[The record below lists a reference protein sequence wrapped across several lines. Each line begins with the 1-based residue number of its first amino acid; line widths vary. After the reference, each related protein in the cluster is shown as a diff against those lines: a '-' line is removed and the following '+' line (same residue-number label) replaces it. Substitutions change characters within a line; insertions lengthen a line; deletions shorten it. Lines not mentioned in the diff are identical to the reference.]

1 MIMKRKVI
9 SMLLTAATLI
19 SCLSLLASA
28 AVLGDELHTAGTEL
42 AEGTALAKGVYW
54 NTAYSDKLAENY
66 IEYTP
71 SYAVTPIVAYG
82 GSILSAG
89 SFSSIAAQMERRGL
103 HVIGGINGDYFKLA
117 TYEPLGLVMSEG
129 NIKSSASDFDAIGFR
144 ADGTALIGKPGM
156 SISAKI
162 GGNSFPIPVFNKVR
176 ESREFALFS
185 DDFSTTTRN
194 TKNGVDIVLAPT
206 STLNLTTNGSLDM
219 TVEAVHQS
227 AGAMNIP
234 AGRLV
239 LSLSEEADDWRKGG
253 IANVNAGDTIT
264 IEVSTAN
271 PEWHDVQ
278 YAIGCF
284 QKLVSNGNVEGGLE
298 STLNPRTA
306 VGVKADGT
314 VILYTIDGRQ
324 AGVSA
329 GTGMKQ
335 VAERLIELGC
345 VEAGLMDGGGS
356 TSLNALYIGDEAV
369 SQINKPSDG
378 SPRSVTNYIMLVT
391 KAGPTGQPARL
402 GVYPYDVLMLSGAT
416 QSFNVKAADSSGY
429 ATATPGF
436 TLSLKNELG
445 TISQDGVFTA
455 GPVGGEETLVASG
468 GEIEGF
474 ATIKVVDTP
483 QIITIYDESTWETVS
498 TLKMVRG
505 ESINLY
511 AASAYNRMTLVSS
524 DSCYKW
530 ELTGDIG
537 TIDSAGRFTAANHD
551 ASGEIK
557 ITAGGKTVTVPVSV
571 VWNNPFSDVKESDWF
586 YESVKKSYDS
596 GIINGVSS
604 TQFSPEGGMTRAML
618 VTLLHRIDGTT
629 ASDGSNP
636 FSDVP
641 AGEWYTEAVIWASK
655 NGIVAGYD
663 DGRFYPDQFLSR
675 EQMCTLILRYVNY
688 RGNTLPENVQGG
700 GFSDAGSISAYAKA
714 GVEAC
719 RKAGL
724 VNGKDGN
731 RFDPQGGATRAEVA
745 TIIQRMLG
753 VI

>member
-1 MIMKRKVI
+1 MI
-9 SMLLTAATLI
+9 LTAAMLI
-19 SCLSLLASA
+19 SCLSVFASA
-28 AVLGDELHTAGTEL
+28 AVLGDQLHTAGTEL

-89 SFSSIAAQMERRGL
+89 SFSSIAAQMESRGL

-129 NIKSSASDFDAIGFR
+129 SIKSSASTFDAIGFR
-144 ADGTALIGKPGM
+144 ADGTAVIGKPGM
-156 SISAKI
+156 SINAKI
-162 GGNSFPIPVFNKVR
+162 GGNSFPVAVFNKVR
-176 ESREFALFS
+176 ESKEFALFS
-185 DDFSTTTRN
+185 GDFSTNTRN
-194 TKNGVDIVLAPT
+194 TKKGVDIVLAPKT
-206 STLNLTTNGSLDM
+206 TLNLTTNCALEM

-234 AGRLV
+234 DGRLV
-239 LSLSEEADDWRKGG
+239 LSLSEEADDWRKG
-253 IANVNAGDTIT
+253 AADNVKAGDTIT

-271 PEWHDVQ
+271 PEWHNVQ

-284 QKLVSNGNVEGGLE
+284 QKLVTNGSIEGGLD

-314 VILYTIDGRQ
+314 VVLYTIDGRQ

-345 VEAGLMDGGGS
+345 VNAGLMDGGGS

-402 GVYPYDVLMLSGAT
+402 GVYPYDVLMLSGAS

-429 ATATPGF
+429 ATATPGYD
-436 TLSLKNELG
+436 LSLLNGLG
-445 TISQDGVFTA
+445 TVTPDGVFKA
-455 GPVGGEETLVASG
+455 GPVGGDDTLVASG
-468 GEIEGF
+468 GGIEGF

-483 QIITIYDESTWETVS
+483 QIITIYDESTWKTVS
-498 TLKMVRG
+498 SLRMICG

-511 AASAYNRMTLVSS
+511 AASAYNRMTLVST

-530 ELTGDIG
+530 EVTGDIG
-537 TIDSAGRFTAANHD
+537 TIDSTGKFAAANND

-557 ITAGGKTVTVPVSV
+557 ITAGGKTVTIPVSV
-571 VWNNPFSDVKESDWF
+571 VWDNPFSDVKENDWF
-586 YESVKKSYDS
+586 YDSVKKSYDS
-596 GIINGVSS
+596 GLIKGTSN

-618 VTLLHRIDGTT
+618 VTLLHRIDGSA
-629 ASDGSNP
+629 ASGGNNQ

-655 NGIVAGYD
+655 NGIVSGYD

-675 EQMCTLILRYVNY
+675 EQMCTLILRYVNFK
-688 RGNTLPENVQGG
+688 GKSLPESVQGG
-700 GFSDAGSISAYAKA
+700 GFADSGSISAYAQA

-719 RKAGL
+719 RKAGI
-724 VNGKDGN
+724 VNGKEGN

>member
-1 MIMKRKVI
+1 MLKRRLL
-9 SMLLTAATLI
+9 SMLLVAATLI
-19 SCLSLLASA
+19 SSMSVFAAA

-89 SFSSIAAQMERRGL
+89 SFSSIAAQMESRGL

-129 NIKSSASDFDAIGFR
+129 SVKSSASGFDAIGFR
-144 ADGTALIGKPGM
+144 ADGTAVVGKPEM

-162 GGNSFPIPVFNKVR
+162 DGNSFPIPIFNKVR
-176 ESREFALFS
+176 ESKEFALFS
-185 DDFSTTTRN
+185 GDFSTTTRN
-194 TKNGVDIVLAPT
+194 TKKGVDIVLAPQ
-206 STLNLTTNGSLDM
+206 STLNLTTNCSLEM

-239 LSLSEEADDWRKGG
+239 LSLSEEADDWRKGAV
-253 IANVNAGDTIT
+253 ANVKSGDTIT

-271 PEWHDVQ
+271 PEWHSVQ

-284 QKLVSNGNVEGGLE
+284 QKLVTGGSVEGGLE
-298 STLNPRTA
+298 STQNPRTA

-378 SPRSVTNYIMLVT
+378 TPRSVTNYIMLVT

-416 QSFNVKAADSSGY
+416 QSFTVKAADSSGY

-436 TLSLKNELG
+436 SLSLQNELG
-445 TISQDGVFTA
+445 TVSQDGVFTA
-455 GPVGGEETLVASG
+455 GPVGGDDTLVASG
-468 GEIEGF
+468 GGIEGF
-474 ATIKVVDTP
+474 ATIKVIDTP
-483 QIITIYDESTWETVS
+483 HVITIYDESTWKTVS

-511 AASAYNRMTLVSS
+511 AASAYNRMTLLSS
-524 DSCYKW
+524 DNCYKW
-530 ELTGDIG
+530 EVTGDIG
-537 TIDSAGRFTAANHD
+537 TIDSVGRFTAANRD

-557 ITAGGKTVTVPVSV
+557 ITAGGKTVTIPVSV

-586 YESVKKSYDS
+586 YESVKKSFDD
-596 GIINGVSS
+596 GVMNGVSS
-604 TQFSPEGGMTRAML
+604 NRFSPDGGMTRAML
-618 VTLLHRIDGTT
+618 VTLLHRIDG
-629 ASDGSNP
+629 AADSGGNNQ

-641 AGEWYTEAVIWASK
+641 AGEWYTDAVIWASK

-663 DGRFYPDQFLSR
+663 DGKFYPDLSLTR

-688 RGNTLPENVQGG
+688 KGKTLPESVQGG

-719 RKAGL
+719 RKAGI

-731 RFDPQGGATRAEVA
+731 RFDPQSGATRAEVA